1 MAPVF
6 STSSWRIPWTH
17 SLVRAE
23 RRARESSA
31 RWAIQFERVSR
42 LNRLRLH
49 AERATVLVGVGL
61 AAVTVAAWVAFLA
74 QAASPRS
81 MAVDTMSAGP
91 DLVGASGFIGAWVV
105 MMAAMMLPS
114 AAPLA
119 LLYRAAGADGR
130 AANTV
135 PLVAGYLLAWAGF
148 GALVYAAQQA
158 LGAVALSSPT
168 LGDARPYA
176 VAGIL
181 AIAGVYQ
188 FTPLKQAC
196 LRQCRSPLDFLM
208 HRWRGAGAFA
218 AFRLG
223 VEHGVY
229 CVGCCW
235 GLMAVLV
242 IAGAMSLLWVVLI
255 ALIVFMEKL
264 MPFGERG
271 AQLTG
276 AGLGLVAVLVAAHP
290 ELSMLLRGGMGI

>member
-1 MAPVF
+1 M
-6 STSSWRIPWTH
+6 
-17 SLVRAE
+17 
-23 RRARESSA
+23 
-31 RWAIQFERVSR
+31 
-42 LNRLRLH
+42 
-49 AERATVLVGVGL
+49 
-61 AAVTVAAWVAFLA
+61 
-74 QAASPRS
+74 
-81 MAVDTMSAGP
+81 DTMSTGP
-91 DLVGASGFIGAWVV
+91 DLVGAAGFIGAWVV

-114 AAPLA
+114 AAPLV
-119 LLYRAAGADGR
+119 LLYRAAGAGGR

-158 LGAVALSSPT
+158 LGAVVLASPT

-181 AIAGVYQ
+181 AIAGIYQ

-208 HRWRGAGAFA
+208 HRWRGAGAFD

-223 VEHGVY
+223 VEHGAY

-276 AGLGLVAVLVAAHP
+276 AGLGVVAVLVAAHP

>member
-1 MAPVF
+1 M
-6 STSSWRIPWTH
+6 
-17 SLVRAE
+17 
-23 RRARESSA
+23 
-31 RWAIQFERVSR
+31 R
-42 LNRLRLH
+42 LPPD
-49 AERATVLVGVGL
+49 RATVLVGVSL
-61 AAVTVAAWVAFLA
+61 AAVTVGAWVAFLA
-74 QAASPRS
+74 QAASPS
-81 MAVDTMSAGP
+81 STAPDTMSTGP
-91 DLVGASGFIGAWVV
+91 DLVGATGFIAAWVV

-114 AAPLA
+114 AAPLV
-119 LLYRAAGADGR
+119 LLYRAAGAGGR

-158 LGAVALSSPT
+158 LGVVVLSSPT

-181 AIAGVYQ
+181 AIAGIYQ
-188 FTPLKQAC
+188 FTPLRQAC

-208 HRWRGAGAFA
+208 HRWRGAGVLD

-223 VEHGVY
+223 VEHGAY

-242 IAGAMSLLWVVLI
+242 VAGAMSLLWVVLI
-255 ALIVFMEKL
+255 ALIVFVEKL

-271 AQLTG
+271 AQVTG

-290 ELSMLLRGGMGI
+290 ELSMLLRGGVGI

>member
-1 MAPVF
+1 
-6 STSSWRIPWTH
+6 
-17 SLVRAE
+17 VRLPAD
-23 RRARESSA
+23 
-31 RWAIQFERVSR
+31 
-42 LNRLRLH
+42 
-49 AERATVLVGVGL
+49 RATLLVGVSL
-61 AAVTVAAWVAFLA
+61 AVVTVAAWVTFLA
-74 QAASPRS
+74 QATSPSS
-81 MAVDTMSAGP
+81 MAMDTMSTGP
-91 DLVGASGFIGAWVV
+91 DLAGAAGFIGAWVV

-114 AAPLA
+114 ATPLV
-119 LLYRAAGADGR
+119 LLYRAAGAGGR

-148 GALVYAAQQA
+148 GALVYAAQRA
-158 LGAVALSSPT
+158 LGAVLLSSPA

-188 FTPLKQAC
+188 FTPLKRAC

-208 HRWRGAGAFA
+208 HRWRGPGTFA
-218 AFRLG
+218 ALRLG

-242 IAGAMSLLWVVLI
+242 IAGAMSVLWVVLI
-255 ALIVFMEKL
+255 ALIVFVEKL
-264 MPFGERG
+264 LPFGERS

-276 AGLGLVAVLVAAHP
+276 AGLELLAVVVALHPDVSTVLP
-290 ELSMLLRGGMGI
+290 GGFGI

>member
-1 MAPVF
+1 M
-6 STSSWRIPWTH
+6 
-17 SLVRAE
+17 
-23 RRARESSA
+23 
-31 RWAIQFERVSR
+31 
-42 LNRLRLH
+42 
-49 AERATVLVGVGL
+49 
-61 AAVTVAAWVAFLA
+61 
-74 QAASPRS
+74 
-81 MAVDTMSAGP
+81 DTMSSGP
-91 DLVGASGFIGAWVV
+91 DLAGAAGFIGAWVV

-114 AAPLA
+114 AAPLV
-119 LLYRAAGADGR
+119 LLYRAAGAGGR

-148 GALVYAAQQA
+148 GAMVYLAQQA
-158 LGAVALSSPT
+158 LGAAVLSSPM
-168 LGDARPYA
+168 LVDARPYA
-176 VAGIL
+176 VAGTL

-208 HRWRGAGAFA
+208 HRWRGAGAFD

-223 VEHGVY
+223 VGHGVY

-255 ALIVFMEKL
+255 ALIVFIEKL

-290 ELSMLLRGGMGI
+290 ELSMLLRGGIGI

>member
-1 MAPVF
+1 MA
-6 STSSWRIPWTH
+6 
-17 SLVRAE
+17 
-23 RRARESSA
+23 
-31 RWAIQFERVSR
+31 
-42 LNRLRLH
+42 
-49 AERATVLVGVGL
+49 
-61 AAVTVAAWVAFLA
+61 
-74 QAASPRS
+74 
-81 MAVDTMSAGP
+81 MDTMSSGADLAG
-91 DLVGASGFIGAWVV
+91 AAGFIGAWVV

-114 AAPLA
+114 AAPLV

-135 PLVAGYLLAWAGF
+135 PLVAGYLLAWAVF
-148 GALVYAAQQA
+148 GAFVYAAQQA
-158 LGAVALSSPT
+158 LGAVVLASPT
-168 LGDARPYA
+168 LADASPYA

-196 LRQCRSPLDFLM
+196 LRECRSPLDFLM
-208 HRWRGAGAFA
+208 HRWRGAGAFDA
-218 AFRLG
+218 LRLG
-223 VEHGVY
+223 VEHGAY

-255 ALIVFMEKL
+255 ALIVFVEKL

-276 AGLGLVAVLVAAHP
+276 AGLVLLAVLVAVNP
-290 ELSMLLRGGMGI
+290 NLLMLLRDGMGI

>member
-1 MAPVF
+1 MG
-6 STSSWRIPWTH
+6 
-17 SLVRAE
+17 
-23 RRARESSA
+23 
-31 RWAIQFERVSR
+31 VS
-42 LNRLRLH
+42 
-49 AERATVLVGVGL
+49 L
-61 AAVTVAAWVAFLA
+61 AAVTVAAWIAFLA
-74 QAASPRS
+74 QTASPSS
-81 MAVDTMSAGP
+81 MAMNTMSTGP
-91 DLVGASGFIGAWVV
+91 DLAGAAGFIGAWVV

-114 AAPLA
+114 AAPLI
-119 LLYRAAGADGR
+119 LLYRAAGPGGR

-148 GALVYAAQQA
+148 GVVVYAAQQA
-158 LGAVALSSPT
+158 LGVVFLSSPR

-176 VAGIL
+176 VAGIV
-181 AIAGVYQ
+181 AIAGIYQ

-208 HRWRGAGAFA
+208 HRWRSAGAFDA
-218 AFRLG
+218 CRLG
-223 VEHGVY
+223 VEHGAY

-290 ELSMLLRGGMGI
+290 ELSTLLRGGIGI